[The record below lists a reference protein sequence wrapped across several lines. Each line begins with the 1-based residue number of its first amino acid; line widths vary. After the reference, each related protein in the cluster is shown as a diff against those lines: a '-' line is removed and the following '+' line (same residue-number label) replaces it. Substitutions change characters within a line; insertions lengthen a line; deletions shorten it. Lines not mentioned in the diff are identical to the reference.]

1 MRVVRKQKN
10 NSLQPAKRKYHQ
22 PDWVLFGMV
31 LALVA
36 VGCILLSSASVVVA
50 SDRFSDSYYYVK
62 LQLLR
67 GILPGVALAVV
78 CSFIDYHVWRKFA
91 KVFLIGA
98 LILLIVVLIP
108 GIGTATKGAQRWI
121 GLGFFSFQPSEIVK
135 LFLVIYLAAWM
146 TKHEQAI
153 REKWKTFLPFLFL
166 IIPIGGLMVLQPDI
180 GTFGLMAL
188 VALAMYIIAHAPWR
202 QIGAFIG
209 LGFAFIAVVA
219 KIEPYRLARLL
230 VFINPDIDP
239 QGIGYQLN
247 QSLLAVGSGGLWGM
261 GLGRSRQKYQFLPEV
276 MGDSIFAVIAEELGF
291 FLTIGLLSLFAVL
304 VYRGMIVASRA
315 PDTFGKFFATGLVLW
330 VGFQAGINICAMLG
344 IFPLTGVPLPF
355 ISYGSTAMV
364 STLVA
369 MGILLN
375 ISRQTR

>member
-1 MRVVRKQKN
+1 MRMARKQKN
-10 NSLQPAKRKYHQ
+10 NSIQHTKSKYHQ

-31 LALVA
+31 IALVV

-62 LQLLR
+62 QQLVR
-67 GILPGVALAVV
+67 GIVPGLAGALIF
-78 CSFIDYHVWRKFA
+78 SFIDYRIWRKFA
-91 KVFLIGA
+91 KVFLITA
-98 LILLIVVLIP
+98 LILLIAVLIP

-135 LFLVIYLAAWM
+135 LFLLMYLAAWM

-153 REKWKTFLPFLFL
+153 QEKWKTFLPFLFL
-166 IIPIGGLMVLQPDI
+166 IIPIGVLMVLQPDI

-188 VALAMYIIAHAPWR
+188 VALAMYSIARAPWR
-202 QIGAFIG
+202 QIVAFVG
-209 LGFAFIAVVA
+209 LGVAFVAIVA
-219 KIEPYRLARLL
+219 KVEPYRLARLL
-230 VFINPDIDP
+230 VFMNPNIDP

-291 FLTIGLLSLFAVL
+291 FLTIGLISLFAVL

-315 PDTFGKFFATGLVLW
+315 PDAFGKFLAAGLTLW
-330 VGFQAGINICAMLG
+330 VGFQASINICAMLG

-369 MGILLN
+369 MGILIN